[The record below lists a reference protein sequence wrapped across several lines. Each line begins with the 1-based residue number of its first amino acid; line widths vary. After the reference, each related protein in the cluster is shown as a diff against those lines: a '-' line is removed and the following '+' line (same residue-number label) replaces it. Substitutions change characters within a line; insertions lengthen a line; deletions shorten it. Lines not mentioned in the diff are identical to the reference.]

1 MHYHIEIHDGTN
13 HVADRIEKITVQ
25 EMCAYTVLRPIFKN
39 GQRYEAGS
47 VIQLE
52 SKTGSRFVESGD
64 IQETTDGK
72 DSDCCD

>member
-1 MHYHIEIHDGTN
+1 MHYQFVIHDGTN

-47 VIQLE
+47 TVQLE
-52 SKTGSRFVESGD
+52 SKTGSRFVEAGD
-64 IQETTDGK
+64 IMEHTDGN
-72 DSDCCD
+72 